1 MVKLTTLIAEREK
14 GDGLYFAVEYFPP
27 RTADGLTKLYERS
40 ARIATQGERPARGG
54 SSRVAFLLAFSF
66 FFPVLQLAW
75 CLPTPAIPAAGPLY
89 ADVTWGAGGSTSDLT
104 LEMCIKLKESYG
116 FEPNMHLTCT
126 NMEESKVKVAL
137 DGAKAALEVM
147 SLRRGD

>member
-54 SSRVAFLLAFSF
+54 SSRVAFLLAFSSS
-66 FFPVLQLAW
+66 FFPRAAACLA
-75 CLPTPAIPAAGPLY
+75 LTHPRHPRRRPAVRGRDVGRWRQHVGPDAGNVHQAEGVVRL
-89 ADVTWGAGGSTSDLT
+89 
-104 LEMCIKLKESYG
+104 
-116 FEPNMHLTCT
+116 
-126 NMEESKVKVAL
+126 
-137 DGAKAALEVM
+137 
-147 SLRRGD
+147 

>member
-66 FFPVLQLAW
+66 FLFFFFLFFFRAAACLA
-75 CLPTPAIPAAGPLY
+75 LTHPRHPRRRPAVRGRDVGRWRQHVGPDAGNVHQAEGVVRL
-89 ADVTWGAGGSTSDLT
+89 
-104 LEMCIKLKESYG
+104 
-116 FEPNMHLTCT
+116 
-126 NMEESKVKVAL
+126 
-137 DGAKAALEVM
+137 
-147 SLRRGD
+147 

>member
-66 FFPVLQLAW
+66 FSP
-75 CLPTPAIPAAGPLY
+75 CCSLP
-89 ADVTWGAGGSTSDLT
+89 GAYPPPPS
-104 LEMCIKLKESYG
+104 
-116 FEPNMHLTCT
+116 PPQARCT
-126 NMEESKVKVAL
+126 
-137 DGAKAALEVM
+137 
-147 SLRRGD
+147 RT